1 MYAYSLYKYYMRT
14 IANHSQE
21 SSMLFQECIC
31 FSLGK
36 ISRQMAREYRGKLTR
51 YGISQ
56 PQFFLLIALFEEDD
70 ILISRLA
77 EKVALDKST
86 LTGIL
91 DRLERDGLVNRVARP
106 ENRRSLY
113 VCLTDKALSLK
124 KELIQIYDDTNSHYL
139 VNLTNQ
145 ERMVF
150 ERVLKKLEMTD
161 NDQETVQ
168 E

>member
-1 MYAYSLYKYYMRT
+1 
-14 IANHSQE
+14 
-21 SSMLFQECIC
+21 MLFQECIC

-36 ISRQMAREYRGKLTR
+36 VSRQMARVYRETLTQ

-56 PQFFLLIALFEEDD
+56 PQFFLLIALYEEDD

-91 DRLERDGLVNRVARP
+91 DRLGRDELVSRVAKP
-106 ENRRSLY
+106 EDRRSLH

-124 KELIQIYDDTNSHYL
+124 KDLLQIYNDTNSRYL
-139 VNLTNQ
+139 ANLSDQ
-145 ERMVF
+145 EILIF
-150 ERVLKKLEMTD
+150 DQILKKLEMSD
-161 NDQETVQ
+161 KSKSKS
-168 E
+168 

>member
-1 MYAYSLYKYYMRT
+1 
-14 IANHSQE
+14 
-21 SSMLFQECIC
+21 MLFQECLC

-36 ISRQMAREYRGKLTR
+36 ISRQMARGYREKLAR

-56 PQFFLLIALFEEDD
+56 PQFFLLIALYEEDD

-106 ENRRSLY
+106 EDRRSLY

-150 ERVLKKLEMTD
+150 EKVLKKLEMTD

>member
-1 MYAYSLYKYYMRT
+1 
-14 IANHSQE
+14 
-21 SSMLFQECIC
+21 MLFQECIC

-36 ISRQMAREYRGKLTR
+36 ISRQMAKVYRDRLTQ

-56 PQFFLLIALFEEDD
+56 PQFFLLIALYEEDD

-91 DRLERDGLVNRVARP
+91 DRLERDGLVKRVARQ

-113 VCLTDKALSLK
+113 ICLSTKAYALQNGLTR
-124 KELIQIYDDTNSHYL
+124 IYDEINQLFFSRL
-139 VNLTNQ
+139 SEQ
-145 ERMVF
+145 ERDVF
-150 ERVLKKLEMTD
+150 DKVMKKLDVTSDE
-161 NDQETVQ
+161 
-168 E
+168 

>member
-1 MYAYSLYKYYMRT
+1 
-14 IANHSQE
+14 
-21 SSMLFQECIC
+21 MLFQECLC

-36 ISRQMAREYRGKLTR
+36 ISRQMARGYREKLAR

-56 PQFFLLIALFEEDD
+56 PQFFLLIALYEEDD

-91 DRLERDGLVNRVARP
+91 DRLERDGLVTRVARP
-106 ENRRSLY
+106 EDRRSLY
-113 VCLTDKALSLK
+113 VCLTDKAHALK
-124 KELIQIYDDTNSHYL
+124 KELIQIYDDANSHYL
-139 VNLTNQ
+139 ENLTNQ

-150 ERVLKKLEMTD
+150 DRVLKKLEMAN